1 MVRSES
7 DEESAINPNDVS
19 I

>member
-1 MVRSES
+1 MVSSES
-7 DEESAINPNDVS
+7 DEEFVRNPNDVS